1 MLTRRICLL
10 TTAFFS
16 ISSTAAAAASP
27 LQPIRPWNLD
37 YGETQCIAAREYGS
51 PADPVSFAIRSAPNG
66 ETYELLMARN
76 RPGPETAVEMEGTVD
91 FGQGPI
97 NAWLLSY
104 RAKKSDLAVHQYRIT
119 AAEMAQARSAR
130 SVTLSARGGADGTFA
145 LANMNELLAGLEEC
159 TADLK
164 RHWNADGQKS
174 GALATGAQ
182 GDVRNIFRL
191 EDYPLEASSR
201 DQQGSG
207 RFLLLIDERG
217 GVAGCQVLEAS
228 VPALD
233 AMGCQV
239 IRERA
244 KFTPAVDRSGKPVRS
259 IYVTPRITWQLGD

>member
-1 MLTRRICLL
+1 MLTRRICVL
-10 TTAFFS
+10 TTFFS
-16 ISSTAAAAASP
+16 IYPTAAAAQAP

-51 PADPVSFAIRSAPNG
+51 PGDPVSFAIRSAPNG

-76 RPGPETAVEMEGTVD
+76 RPGPESAVEMEGSVD

-97 NAWLLSY
+97 KAWLLSY

-130 SVTLSARGGADGTFA
+130 FVSLNARGGADGSFA
-145 LANMNELLAGLEEC
+145 LANMNELLAGLQEC

-164 RHWNADGQKS
+164 RHWNADGQKN
-174 GALATGAQ
+174 GALSTGAV
-182 GDVRNIFRL
+182 GDVRSIFRW
-191 EDYPLEASSR
+191 EDYPSEASSR

-217 GVAGCQVLEAS
+217 GVAGCHVLEAS

-244 KFTPAVDRSGKPVRS
+244 KFTPAVDRRGKPVRS
-259 IYVTPRITWQLGD
+259 TYVTPLINWRIED